1 MFLWALWLLSLQP
14 ADITAAAAAHRAV
27 NDGWCCLNFTVIIFI
42 KYLVNRG
49 AESSNILLTVKLRWL
64 QLEQMFRRPSGQQ
77 RVRTSPSNIQS
88 FLLNSFKWTHEV
100 MPLKSNHEDTQQP
113 KESTYDWN
121 LHRNQ
126 NSNPHEPPPWSPEPS
141 TAPSLWASR
150 RPAVSRQTSCLVRT
164 SVCVF
169 IWRTETVETKHYI
182 QNKSS
187 H

>member
-14 ADITAAAAAHRAV
+14 ADITAAAHRAV

-77 RVRTSPSNIQS
+77 RVRTSPSNIHS
-88 FLLNSFKWTHEV
+88 FLLSSFKWTHEV
-100 MPLKSNHEDTQQP
+100 MPLKWNHEDTQQP
-113 KESTYDWN
+113 KESTHDWN

-126 NSNPHEPPPWSPEPS
+126 NSNPHEPPPWRSWTQYS
-141 TAPSLWASR
+141 SVSLSQSSSGGQQTNI
-150 RPAVSRQTSCLVRT
+150 VSGSSDCLCLYMEDWDCRNQKLY
-164 SVCVF
+164 S
-169 IWRTETVETKHYI
+169 K
-182 QNKSS
+182 
-187 H
+187 